1 MEKLFGEIGM
11 AMNILSL
18 KCHQCTSLK
27 LGFGKWR
34 VIIHTGVGDEGGFA
48 PDLDGNSSTMEMS
61 EAIAIDVVKAMIHKS
76 SPEEAEALRVIL
88 KKAGVEE
95 R

>member
-1 MEKLFGEIGM
+1 
-11 AMNILSL
+11 
-18 KCHQCTSLK
+18 
-27 LGFGKWR
+27 
-34 VIIHTGVGDEGGFA
+34 
-48 PDLDGNSSTMEMS
+48 MEMS
-61 EAIAIDVVKAMIHKS
+61 EAIAIDVVKAMIHRS